1 MPATNDA
8 DDYWGKAV
16 TLYTG
21 YPVPSRKT
29 VFDKLKSKEGIPLF
43 RMDIQSMDV
52 RAVTAEDYSAIS
64 GWMKHDG
71 EDYDLVFYTA
81 GGDGAHS
88 GVQMHRARIVLIG
101 VPDDANGR
109 ARLLDSGEMING
121 GAFTGH
127 YGDQWDS
134 GPMSQYIS
142 GAKAALDKLLA
153 DHTTRGFSYAGAPVA
168 DAEAVDLNSFE
179 RTAQAFDRATKFFI
193 DQAAHLEQWETSLGS
208 EQSSW
213 KGQAAGV
220 FWHLV
225 HQLHK
230 NYDSYVEQLG
240 GVDHQAAHTTLNG
253 YSPKSTFG
261 DTLAMAQQQLVAELT
276 NLQNAWTTWANTS
289 EHDPHRSVLELLD
302 DLSAWVL
309 ANNVPYI
316 EETTTYGGEAGSYS
330 SYSTRSGFLENH
342 PTYGSL
348 NDIQSWKKLGEAA
361 VERWNNYVNQT
372 LVPVATQSLS
382 TLNGNWIDASS
393 EFEEPLKTKDTSSLT
408 QFYQQEQNQLNQ
420 DQLNKNQQDLNNTLN
435 NNQQNLN
442 DGLNNL
448 GNNLNNLGT
457 NLNNGLGNIGDG
469 LNDGLGNIG
478 NGLNNSLGNI
488 TTGLNNGLGNIG
500 GGLNGPNS
508 LSTSLNGGLDG
519 NSGLNGGTSN
529 LTTGPGSTLSSS
541 LNDLG
546 LNSGLN
552 NGGSSSLTNP
562 GGGTTRLNADGTLT
576 TDFPDGSRTTF
587 NPATGTMTTT
597 SPSGR
602 VTTSRLNVGDTFTN
616 PDGST
621 TTLNADG
628 TLTTKFPDGT
638 STTLNPT
645 TGAATTTHP
654 DGSTTTTHLNTGL
667 GSGTDGLS
675 HHSINGSTTDLNSLN
690 GLKGLDGSTS
700 LNSGSLNSGSLNGG
714 SLNSGSLNSGSLN
727 SGSDGLGGDDL
738 AYDDYDSTPFTG
750 GALGAPAG
758 SALTAGSAAGQPT
771 GGTPLNPGGLGGMGG
786 ANNSSSSERVRKVLD
801 ETGGAALR
809 RPTVSRSRASGDEEE
824 REMILTRGSTPTSSS
839 GSPYAPGGSPA
850 AGQGNQSTESGDR
863 ERSSWVPEDED
874 VWGTDEGGA
883 PAVIGR

>member
-1 MPATNDA
+1 
-8 DDYWGKAV
+8 
-16 TLYTG
+16 
-21 YPVPSRKT
+21 
-29 VFDKLKSKEGIPLF
+29 
-43 RMDIQSMDV
+43 MDV

-714 SLNSGSLNSGSLN
+714 SLNSGSLNSGGLD
-727 SGSDGLGGDDL
+727 SGSDGLGGHDL